1 MKSPIITVAPSAR
14 NKGFK
19 SENLKMGS
27 VAADDAHIQKRLS
40 KAIGGIKSLSE
51 EDAGILAT
59 MEGSYNRHLNNKPL
73 LESDYLLGGH
83 EYLELNSLTDKHT
96 LRYFLYRYKY
106 NMYPKLKKV
115 GKYPPCIQI
124 EPTSVCNF
132 RCIMCYQCDSTFN
145 KKADGHMGNMSLDL
159 FKDII
164 DEVEGHVEAV
174 TFSSRGEPLLNEN
187 LPAMLNYC
195 QGKFLGLKLNTNASL
210 LTEKNIH
217 TLLSSDLQTLVFSI
231 DSAEKEAYEAIRVN
245 SNFDKLI
252 ENLELFSKIR
262 SNHYHDSKLIVRI
275 SGVKIND
282 DQDID
287 KMNSLWSRYADIIA
301 FTNYT
306 PWESSYDNQQNEL
319 TSPCSELWLRMFVWW
334 DGKIN
339 PCDFDYKSNLSQ
351 SNFPDASISEAW
363 NSEWFQALRQ
373 KHLAKKRGELE
384 PCKRC
389 IAT

>member
-1 MKSPIITVAPSAR
+1 MKSPIITVAPTAR

-27 VAADDAHIQKRLS
+27 VAADDALIQKRLS
-40 KAIGGIKSLSE
+40 KAKSGIKSLSE

-73 LESDYLLGGH
+73 LESDYLLAGH

-115 GKYPPCIQI
+115 GKYPPCLQI

-132 RCIMCYQCDSTFN
+132 RCIMCYQCDPTFN

-187 LPAMLNYC
+187 LPAMLSYC
-195 QGKFLGLKLNTNASL
+195 EGKFLGLKLNTNASL

-231 DSAEKEAYEAIRVN
+231 DSAEKESYEAIRVN

-262 SNHYHDSKLIVRI
+262 SNHYHDNKLIVRI

-287 KMNSLWSRYADIIA
+287 KMNALWSRYADIIA

-339 PCDFDYKSNLSQ
+339 PCDFDYKSNLSH
-351 SNFPDASISEAW
+351 SSFPDASISEAW

-373 KHLAKKRGELE
+373 KHLAEERGDLE